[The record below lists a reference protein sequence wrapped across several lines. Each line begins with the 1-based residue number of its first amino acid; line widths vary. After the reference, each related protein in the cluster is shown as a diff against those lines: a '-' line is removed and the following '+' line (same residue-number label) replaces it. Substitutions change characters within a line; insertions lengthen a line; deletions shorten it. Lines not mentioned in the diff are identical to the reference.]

1 MNEEKTKTEL
11 FEALQK
17 NANEK
22 MALVIAERKARAER
36 SAGVKDAQ
44 RPAAP
49 PPDPP
54 PAVAPPRGAT
64 PIPDRY
70 KDKKKGR

>member
-1 MNEEKTKTEL
+1 M
-11 FEALQK
+11 QQ

-22 MALVIAERKARAER
+22 MALVIAQRKER
-36 SAGVKDAQ
+36 SESAKAKAPPPGSP
-44 RPAAP
+44 PAAP
-49 PPDPP
+49 PL
-54 PAVAPPRGAT
+54 VTTPPRGAT